1 MYMLIMPV
9 GHLSEFYQRNCHL
22 LSHVWRCLTMS
33 ATFMN
38 ISSHDWNNYGHVFK
52 MFEPCCDTDRC
63 LHVFNMLWHGS
74 NLKYNLICPYVLRTY
89 WMCMEH
95 FFITSKH
102 VWAYEAMSVH
112 KLVLS
117 GHVPYMD
124 STCLGMCDTCLSISW
139 NGLIKSRICLN
150 KSGCV
155 GNMCET
161 CMWYVWTVSWHYL
174 KLLNMPGTFW
184 HISTC

>member
-1 MYMLIMPV
+1 MTILLILRPNTNNIWLICADEMYMLIMPV
-9 GHLSEFYQRNCHL
+9 GHLSEFYQRNSHL
-22 LSHVWRCLTMS
+22 LSHVWRCLNMS

-89 WMCMEH
+89 WVCMEH
-95 FFITSKH
+95 FLITSKH

-117 GHVPYMD
+117 GHIPYMD
-124 STCLGMCDTCLSISW
+124 SICLGMCGTCLSISW
-139 NGLIKSRICLN
+139 NGLIK
-150 KSGCV
+150 
-155 GNMCET
+155 
-161 CMWYVWTVSWHYL
+161 
-174 KLLNMPGTFW
+174 
-184 HISTC
+184 